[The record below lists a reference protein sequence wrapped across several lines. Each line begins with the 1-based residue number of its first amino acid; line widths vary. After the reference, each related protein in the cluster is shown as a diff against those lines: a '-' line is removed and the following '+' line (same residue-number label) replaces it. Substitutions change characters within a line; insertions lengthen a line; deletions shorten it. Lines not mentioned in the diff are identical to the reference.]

1 MASPLRP
8 SRFPL
13 CALLL
18 LGGCA
23 AAPERVGV
31 DRGTAAPLG
40 LETVFV
46 AKAGQD
52 TRQPGREPR
61 GFDQSVLYRLLL
73 AELSGHRGEYD
84 IAVDQYLAL
93 ARELDDPRVAERA
106 AKVAA
111 FASRQADALE
121 AATLWAQQA
130 PESVEAIHVKAV
142 MLMRTGDTEAA
153 LAAFLGVLDAAPAVA
168 AQRLRMITGLLGR
181 EEDNAA
187 AADLMGRL
195 VRARPGNDDAWFAW
209 AVLSLRAGRNEDAR
223 AALEHLVADPSRVPE
238 EMIAGTY
245 VAVLQQLG
253 QMDQAETWLAASV
266 RRHPEAVGLRTL
278 YARLLADR
286 QRFPEARREFEQVA
300 RRAPGD
306 AEVQFALGLLYM
318 EEGKVAKAEATFGR
332 LVEGEARR
340 NEALLNLGR
349 IAELRGDSQAA
360 LDYYRRVEEPAA
372 RFDAALRSAM
382 LLANRKDLP
391 AARALLQG
399 LPTESDAQRNQL
411 LRLEA
416 ELLVEAGELVEA
428 MDVYDAALA
437 DGRHDSDLLYGR
449 AMLAE
454 RIGRLDQLER
464 DLRRIIEVEPRN
476 AQALNALG
484 YTLADRTDRLEEAE
498 ALIRRALE
506 IAPQDFYILDSMG
519 WVLHR
524 RGRHEEALIYL
535 RRAQALQP
543 DPEVAA
549 HIAEVLWALGR
560 REEARG
566 VWEAALKDSPAHPVI
581 LETLNR
587 LGVTP

>member
-1 MASPLRP
+1 MT
-8 SRFPL
+8 FPL
-13 CALLL
+13 HPHRFTLALLL
-18 LGGCA
+18 CLQGGCA
-23 AAPERVGV
+23 VVPERTVGT
-31 DRGTAAPLG
+31 GAPLG

-46 AKAGQD
+46 AKPGED

-61 GFDQSVLYRLLL
+61 GFSQSVLERMLT
-73 AELSGHRGEYD
+73 AELAGHRGQYD
-84 IAVDQYLAL
+84 LAVDLYIGL
-93 ARELDDPRVAERA
+93 ARELDDARVAERA

-111 FASRQADALE
+111 FASREAEALE
-121 AATLWAQQA
+121 AATLWARRA
-130 PESVEAIHVKAV
+130 PEAVEAHHVRAV
-142 MLMRTGDTEAA
+142 MLMRAGQTDAA

-168 AQRLRMITGLLGR
+168 AQRLQMITGFLGR
-181 EEDNAA
+181 EDDKAA
-187 AADLMGRL
+187 AADLMRRL
-195 VRARPGNDDAWFAW
+195 VEARPGIDEAWFAW

-223 AALEHLVADPSRVPE
+223 LALEHLVADGSRVPA
-238 EMIAGTY
+238 EMVAGTY
-245 VAVLQQLG
+245 VSVLQQMG
-253 QMDQAETWLAASV
+253 RTDEAEAWLAAAV
-266 RRHPEAVGLRTL
+266 GRHPEAVELRTL
-278 YARLLADR
+278 YARLLADH
-286 QRFPEARREFEQVA
+286 QRFPEARRQFEQVA
-300 RRAPGD
+300 RRAPGN

-318 EEGKVAKAEATFGR
+318 EEGKVEQAETTFRR
-332 LVEGEARR
+332 LAEGEPRR
-340 NEALLNLGR
+340 DEALLNLGR
-349 IAELRGDSQAA
+349 IAELRGQAQAA
-360 LDYYRRVEEPAA
+360 LDYYGRVEDPAG
-372 RFDAALRSAM
+372 RFDAGLRSA
-382 LLANRKDLP
+382 LLHANRKDLP
-391 AARALLQG
+391 AARAVLQG
-399 LPTESDAQRNQL
+399 LPAESQAQRNQL
-411 LRLEA
+411 LRFEA

-428 MDVYDAALA
+428 MGVYDAALA

-454 RIGRLDQLER
+454 RLGRLDVLER

-506 IAPQDFYILDSMG
+506 ISPDDFYILDSMG

-524 RGRHEEALIYL
+524 RGRHEEALVYL

-566 VWEAALKDSPAHPVI
+566 VWEAALKASPANPII

-587 LGVTP
+587 LGVNP